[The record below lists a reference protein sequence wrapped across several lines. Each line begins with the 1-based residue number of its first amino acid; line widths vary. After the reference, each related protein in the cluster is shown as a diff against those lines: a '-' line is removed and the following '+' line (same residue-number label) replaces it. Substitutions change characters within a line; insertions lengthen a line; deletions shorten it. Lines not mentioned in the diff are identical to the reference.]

1 MKTKTLKTT
10 MAALLALACALGC
23 GTTAL
28 AAEEWGVI
36 PDDYVLSVPSPGSTF
51 RVKQEK
57 PPKPEPTPP
66 PVLKEDDPAHP
77 NDGDT
82 TVEVLPSQ
90 SEDLPADPPETS
102 VPEKPADPPENSA
115 LEKPTYT
122 PEDFAAVHLAEINR
136 IREDNGLS
144 PLATDPTLT
153 EMAQKRV
160 EEYQSGHKRPDGSC
174 WSTIFREYDT
184 TLKAVGENWIGAW
197 DDPYGQ
203 MDLLMGSEGHKA
215 NILREK
221 AKYVGIGV
229 MLHEDGS
236 GISVIQLYAK

>member
-1 MKTKTLKTT
+1 MNTRKLKIS
-10 MAALLALACALGC
+10 MAALLALVCVLSY

-36 PDDYVLSVPSPGSTF
+36 PDDYVLSVPSPDPTF
-51 RVKQEK
+51 RVEQER
-57 PPKPEPTPP
+57 PPKPDQVPSP
-66 PVLKEDDPAHP
+66 KEDIPAGLD
-77 NDGDT
+77 DGDT
-82 TVEVLPSQ
+82 SAEALPSQ
-90 SEDLPADPPETS
+90 PEAPAPEG
-102 VPEKPADPPENSA
+102 PA
-115 LEKPTYT
+115 YT
-122 PEDFAAVHLAEINR
+122 LEDFATVHLAEINR

-160 EEYQSGHKRPDGSC
+160 EEYQSGHKRPDGSR

-203 MDLLMGSEGHKA
+203 IELLMGSEGHKA
-215 NILREK
+215 NILRKK
-221 AKYVGIGV
+221 ARYVGIGV

>member
-36 PDDYVLSVPSPGSTF
+36 PDDYVFSVPSPGSTF
-51 RVKQEK
+51 RAERGK
-57 PPKPEPTPP
+57 PQKPELAPEPKEETP
-66 PVLKEDDPAHP
+66 V
-77 NDGDT
+77 
-82 TVEVLPSQ
+82 
-90 SEDLPADPPETS
+90 LPADDDATTETPASQPDELPDAPPEAPDS
-102 VPEKPADPPENSA
+102 
-115 LEKPTYT
+115 EKPTYT

-136 IREDNGLS
+136 IREENGLS
-144 PLATDPTLT
+144 PLATDPTLA

-160 EEYQSGHKRPDGSC
+160 EEYQSGHKRPDGSR
-174 WSTIFREYDT
+174 WSTIFKEYDT

-203 MDLLMGSEGHKA
+203 MELLMGSEGHKA

-221 AKYVGIGV
+221 ARYVGIGV

-236 GISVIQLYAK
+236 GVSVVQLYAK

>member
-10 MAALLALACALGC
+10 LAALLALACALGC

-36 PDDYVLSVPSPGSTF
+36 PDDYVLSVPSPAPTF
-51 RVKQEK
+51 QVEQER
-57 PPKPEPTPP
+57 PPKPD
-66 PVLKEDDPAHP
+66 PVPSPKEDIPAGP
-77 NDGDT
+77 DDGDT
-82 TVEVLPSQ
+82 PAEALPSQ
-90 SEDLPADPPETS
+90 PEAS
-102 VPEKPADPPENSA
+102 APEGAA
-115 LEKPTYT
+115 YT

-160 EEYQSGHKRPDGSC
+160 EEYQSGHKRPDGSR

-221 AKYVGIGV
+221 AWYVGIGV
-229 MLHEDGS
+229 MLHEGGS

>member
-23 GTTAL
+23 GITAL

-36 PDDYVLSVPSPGSTF
+36 PDDYVFSVPSPGSTF
-51 RVKQEK
+51 RVEREK
-57 PPKPEPTPP
+57 PPKPEPAPEP
-66 PVLKEDDPAHP
+66 KEEAPVLPADDEI
-77 NDGDT
+77 
-82 TVEVLPSQ
+82 TVETLPSQ
-90 SEDLPADPPETS
+90 PEELPADPPETS
-102 VPEKPADPPENSA
+102 AP
-115 LEKPTYT
+115 EKPTYT

-136 IREDNGLS
+136 VREENGLIL
-144 PLATDPTLT
+144 LATDPTLT

-160 EEYQSGHKRPDGSC
+160 EEYRRGHKRPDGSS
-174 WSTIFREYDT
+174 WFTIFKEYDT
-184 TLKAVGENWIGAW
+184 TLKAAGENWIGAW

-203 MDLLMGSEGHKA
+203 MELLMGSEGHKA

-221 AKYVGIGV
+221 ARYVGIGV

>member
-10 MAALLALACALGC
+10 VAALLALACALGC

-36 PDDYVLSVPSPGSTF
+36 PDDYVFSVPSPGSTF
-51 RVKQEK
+51 RVEREK
-57 PPKPEPTPP
+57 PQKPEPAPSP
-66 PVLKEDDPAHP
+66 KEDAPVFPADDDATLETP
-77 NDGDT
+77 A
-82 TVEVLPSQ
+82 SQ
-90 SEDLPADPPETS
+90 MEELPADPPETS
-102 VPEKPADPPENSA
+102 IQEAPA
-115 LEKPTYT
+115 YT

-160 EEYQSGHKRPDGSC
+160 EEYQSGHKPPDGSR

-203 MDLLMGSEGHKA
+203 MEIFMNSEGHKA
-215 NILREK
+215 NILRK
-221 AKYVGIGV
+221 NARYVGIGV
-229 MLHEDGS
+229 KLHEDGS

>member
-1 MKTKTLKTT
+1 MGLRQLKK
-10 MAALLALACALGC
+10 LLAQLY
-23 GTTAL
+23 
-28 AAEEWGVI
+28 AANSDDCYK
-36 PDDYVLSVPSPGSTF
+36 PDPVPSP
-51 RVKQEK
+51 
-57 PPKPEPTPP
+57 
-66 PVLKEDDPAHP
+66 KEDIPAGP
-77 NDGDT
+77 DDGDT
-82 TVEVLPSQ
+82 PAEALPSQ
-90 SEDLPADPPETS
+90 PEAPAPEG
-102 VPEKPADPPENSA
+102 PA
-115 LEKPTYT
+115 YT

-160 EEYQSGHKRPDGSC
+160 EEYQSGHKRPGGSR

-203 MDLLMGSEGHKA
+203 IELLMGSEGPQA

>member
-10 MAALLALACALGC
+10 LAALLALACALGC

-36 PDDYVLSVPSPGSTF
+36 PDDYVLSVPSPDPTF
-51 RVKQEK
+51 RVEQEK
-57 PPKPEPTPP
+57 PPKPD
-66 PVLKEDDPAHP
+66 PVPSPKEDIPAGP
-77 NDGDT
+77 DDGDT
-82 TVEVLPSQ
+82 PAEALPSQ
-90 SEDLPADPPETS
+90 PEGSPAGPPEAPA
-102 VPEKPADPPENSA
+102 PEGPA
-115 LEKPTYT
+115 YT

-160 EEYQSGHKRPDGSC
+160 EEYQSGHKRPDGSR

-221 AKYVGIGV
+221 ARYVGIGV

>member
-1 MKTKTLKTT
+1 MKTKTLKST

-36 PDDYVLSVPSPGSTF
+36 PDDYVFSVPSPGSTF
-51 RVKQEK
+51 RVEREK
-57 PPKPEPTPP
+57 PQKPEPAPSP
-66 PVLKEDDPAHP
+66 KEDAPVFPADDDATSETP
-77 NDGDT
+77 A
-82 TVEVLPSQ
+82 SQ
-90 SEDLPADPPETS
+90 LEELPADPPEAS
-102 VPEKPADPPENSA
+102 IQEAPA
-115 LEKPTYT
+115 YT

-136 IREDNGLS
+136 IREENGLS

-160 EEYQSGHKRPDGSC
+160 KEYRSGHKRPDGSS
-174 WSTIFREYDT
+174 WSAIFREYDT

-203 MDLLMGSEGHKA
+203 MELLMGSEGHRA

-221 AKYVGIGV
+221 ARYVGIGV

-236 GISVIQLYAK
+236 GVSVIQLYAK

>member
-36 PDDYVLSVPSPGSTF
+36 PDDYVFSVPSPGSAF
-51 RVKQEK
+51 RAEREK
-57 PPKPEPTPP
+57 PHKPEPAPEPKEEALVLPADDEITVETPP
-66 PVLKEDDPAHP
+66 
-77 NDGDT
+77 
-82 TVEVLPSQ
+82 SQ
-90 SEDLPADPPETS
+90 PEELPADPPETS
-102 VPEKPADPPENSA
+102 VP
-115 LEKPTYT
+115 EKPTYT

-136 IREDNGLS
+136 VREENGLTL
-144 PLATDPTLT
+144 LATDPTLT

-160 EEYQSGHKRPDGSC
+160 EEYQRGHKRPDGSR
-174 WSTIFREYDT
+174 WSTIFKEYDT

-203 MDLLMGSEGHKA
+203 MELLMGSQGHKA

-221 AKYVGIGV
+221 ARYVGIGV

>member
-10 MAALLALACALGC
+10 VAALLALACALGC

-36 PDDYVLSVPSPGSTF
+36 PDDYVFSVPSPGSTF
-51 RVKQEK
+51 RVEREK
-57 PPKPEPTPP
+57 PQKPEPAPSP
-66 PVLKEDDPAHP
+66 KEDAPVFPADDDATLETP
-77 NDGDT
+77 A
-82 TVEVLPSQ
+82 SQ
-90 SEDLPADPPETS
+90 MEELPADPPETS
-102 VPEKPADPPENSA
+102 IQEAPA
-115 LEKPTYT
+115 YT

-160 EEYQSGHKRPDGSC
+160 EEYQSGHKRPDGSR

-203 MDLLMGSEGHKA
+203 MDLLMDSEGHKA

-221 AKYVGIGV
+221 ARYVGIGV

>member
-10 MAALLALACALGC
+10 VAALLALACALGC

-36 PDDYVLSVPSPGSTF
+36 PDDYVFSVPSPGSTF
-51 RVKQEK
+51 RVEREK
-57 PPKPEPTPP
+57 PQKPEPAPSP
-66 PVLKEDDPAHP
+66 KEDAPVFPADDDATLETP
-77 NDGDT
+77 A
-82 TVEVLPSQ
+82 SQ
-90 SEDLPADPPETS
+90 MEELPADPPETS
-102 VPEKPADPPENSA
+102 IQEAPA
-115 LEKPTYT
+115 YT

-160 EEYQSGHKRPDGSC
+160 EEYQSGHKPPDGSR

-203 MDLLMGSEGHKA
+203 MDLLMDSEGHKA

-221 AKYVGIGV
+221 ARYVGIGV

>member
-28 AAEEWGVI
+28 AEEWGVI
-36 PDDYVLSVPSPGSTF
+36 PDDYVFSVPSPGSTF
-51 RVKQEK
+51 RVEREK
-57 PPKPEPTPP
+57 PTKPEPAPSP
-66 PVLKEDDPAHP
+66 KEDTPASP
-77 NDGDT
+77 DDKDT
-82 TVEVLPSQ
+82 PAEVLPSQ
-90 SEDLPADPPETS
+90 SEDL
-102 VPEKPADPPENSA
+102 PADPPENSA

-122 PEDFAAVHLAEINR
+122 PEEFAAVHLAEINR
-136 IREDNGLS
+136 VREENGLS

-160 EEYQSGHKRPDGSC
+160 EEYQRGHKRPDGSR
-174 WSTIFREYDT
+174 WSTIFKEYDT

-203 MDLLMGSEGHKA
+203 MELLMGSEGHKA

-221 AKYVGIGV
+221 ARYVGIGV

-236 GISVIQLYAK
+236 GVSVLQLYAK

>member
-1 MKTKTLKTT
+1 MKTKTLKST

-51 RVKQEK
+51 RVESKK
-57 PPKPEPTPP
+57 PVKPEPAPEP
-66 PVLKEDDPAHP
+66 KEEAPVLPTDDDATTETPA
-77 NDGDT
+77 
-82 TVEVLPSQ
+82 SQ
-90 SEDLPADPPETS
+90 PEELPADPPETS
-102 VPEKPADPPENSA
+102 IQEAPA
-115 LEKPTYT
+115 YT

-136 IREDNGLS
+136 IREENGLS

-160 EEYQSGHKRPDGSC
+160 EEYQSGHKRPDGSR
-174 WSTIFREYDT
+174 WSTIFREYNT

-197 DDPYGQ
+197 DDPYAQ
-203 MDLLMGSEGHKA
+203 VELLMGSEGHKA

-221 AKYVGIGV
+221 AQYVGIGV
-229 MLHEDGS
+229 MLYEDGS
-236 GISVIQLYAK
+236 GVSVIQLYAK

>member
-36 PDDYVLSVPSPGSTF
+36 PDDYVLSIPSPGSTF
-51 RVKQEK
+51 RVEREK
-57 PPKPEPTPP
+57 PQKPEPAPEP
-66 PVLKEDDPAHP
+66 KEDAP
-77 NDGDT
+77 
-82 TVEVLPSQ
+82 V
-90 SEDLPADPPETS
+90 LPADDDVTAETPTSQPEELPDAPLEAPDS
-102 VPEKPADPPENSA
+102 
-115 LEKPTYT
+115 EKPTYT
-122 PEDFAAVHLAEINR
+122 TEDFAAVHLAEINR
-136 IREDNGLS
+136 VREENGLS
-144 PLATDPTLT
+144 LLATDPILT

-160 EEYQSGHKRPDGSC
+160 KEYRSGHKRPDGSS
-174 WSTIFREYDT
+174 WSAIFREYDT

-203 MDLLMGSEGHKA
+203 MELLMGSEGHRA

-221 AKYVGIGV
+221 ARYVGIGV

-236 GISVIQLYAK
+236 GVSVIQLYAK

>member
-36 PDDYVLSVPSPGSTF
+36 PDDYVFSVPSPGSTF
-51 RVKQEK
+51 RVEREK
-57 PPKPEPTPP
+57 PQKPEPAPSP
-66 PVLKEDDPAHP
+66 KEDAPVFPADDDAILETP
-77 NDGDT
+77 A
-82 TVEVLPSQ
+82 SQ
-90 SEDLPADPPETS
+90 MEELPADPPETS
-102 VPEKPADPPENSA
+102 IQEAPA
-115 LEKPTYT
+115 YT

-136 IREDNGLS
+136 IREENGLS

-160 EEYQSGHKRPDGSC
+160 EEYQSGHKPPDGSR

-203 MDLLMGSEGHKA
+203 IELLMGSEGHKA
-215 NILREK
+215 NILRKK
-221 AKYVGIGV
+221 ARYVGIGV

>member
-1 MKTKTLKTT
+1 M
-10 MAALLALACALGC
+10 
-23 GTTAL
+23 
-28 AAEEWGVI
+28 
-36 PDDYVLSVPSPGSTF
+36 
-51 RVKQEK
+51 
-57 PPKPEPTPP
+57 
-66 PVLKEDDPAHP
+66 
-77 NDGDT
+77 
-82 TVEVLPSQ
+82 PSQ
-90 SEDLPADPPETS
+90 PEAPAPEG
-102 VPEKPADPPENSA
+102 PA
-115 LEKPTYT
+115 YT

-136 IREDNGLS
+136 IRKENGLS

-160 EEYQSGHKRPDGSC
+160 EEYQSGHKRPDGSR

-203 MDLLMGSEGHKA
+203 MDLLMDSEGHKA

-221 AKYVGIGV
+221 ARYVGIGV

>member
-57 PPKPEPTPP
+57 PPKPESTSP

-90 SEDLPADPPETS
+90 SEDLPADPPE
-102 VPEKPADPPENSA
+102 NSA

-122 PEDFAAVHLAEINR
+122 PEDFAAVHLSEINR
-136 IREDNGLS
+136 IREENGLS
-144 PLATDPTLT
+144 QLATDPTLT

-160 EEYQSGHKRPDGSC
+160 EEYHRGHRRPDGSL
-174 WSTIFREYDT
+174 WSTIFKEYDT

-203 MDLLMGSEGHKA
+203 MELLMGSEGHKA

-221 AKYVGIGV
+221 ARYVGIGV